1 MARVSDDKFL
11 KEATVRQMKVLH
23 HNEIQVNAF
32 EEMKVKK
39 KSKKFISTS
48 MKKSQASQLP

>member
-39 KSKKFISTS
+39 NQRNS
-48 MKKSQASQLP
+48 